1 MSTATPGGNTVGNR
15 VGNTVGSGATTGE
28 MRVVGLDPDGAAAA
42 KGEAE
47 EQARTQRNLGWHLL
61 WRALLDQKAALLV
74 GVAIGITWTAAKVA
88 VPQLTKAA
96 IDKGIERNG
105 PLLAWSLFIA
115 AAGVATGL
123 LTAGRRYLAFRES
136 RWTETL
142 LRERIFAHIQRLH
155 IGYHDRTQTGQLMS
169 RASSDLQQVQQFVV
183 MIPITMSNAAQLV
196 AVTVILV
203 ATDWRLAIVAL
214 APLPFI
220 NVAAKRFSTRIHPAV
235 LAVQNEQAQ
244 LASVVEESVSGVRV
258 VKGLGTEGV
267 QYDKLRKEA
276 DDIKAVSLQAAG
288 IRSRFLPA
296 IDLLPSLGLIA
307 VLGYGGHRVVNGD
320 LSIGDLVAFNVYLTM
335 LVWPLRNIGM
345 MVALGQRAAAALV
358 RVHEVLSTEPEV
370 RDPDR
375 PRQLPN
381 RNGATSVGAVEFDE
395 VVFGYGD
402 DHRVLDGVTLSI
414 APGESIALV
423 GATGSGK
430 STVVRLLLRF
440 YDVERGRITLDGI
453 DLRRLNVRELRRNI
467 GVVFE
472 DTFLFNDTVRNNIAF
487 AKPDA
492 DTATVERAAR
502 LAGAHEFIERLPQ
515 GYDTPIG
522 ERGFSLSGGQRQRI
536 AIARAIVA
544 DPRVLVLDDA
554 TSAVDPSKE
563 HEIRDAMQ
571 TVMAGRTTI
580 VIAHRPGTIALA
592 DRIVLIDGGRVVAV
606 GQHRELLD
614 TCERYRE
621 VLAAWAVRD
630 DTAAVERAETSPP
643 SHSTVVGGD

>member
-1 MSTATPGGNTVGNR
+1 MT
-15 VGNTVGSGATTGE
+15 GAP
-28 MRVVGLDPDGAAAA
+28 LDPDAAAAA

-47 EQARTQRNLGWHLL
+47 EQARVQRNLGWHLL
-61 WRALLDQKAALLV
+61 WRTLLEQKRALVL

-88 VPQLTKAA
+88 VPQLTKSA
-96 IDKGIERNG
+96 IDQGIERNG
-105 PLLAWSLFIA
+105 PLLAWSVFIA
-115 AAGVATGL
+115 LAGLATGL

-142 LRERIFAHIQRLH
+142 LRERIFGHIQRLH
-155 IGYHDRTQTGQLMS
+155 VAYHDKAQTGQLMS

-183 MIPITMSNAAQLV
+183 MIPITLSNVAQLF
-196 AVTVILV
+196 AVTVIL
-203 ATDWRLAIVAL
+203 ALTDWRLAVVAL

-220 NVAAKRFSTRIHPAV
+220 NVASRRFSSRIHPAV
-235 LAVQNEQAQ
+235 LEVQNEQAQ

-258 VKGLGTEGV
+258 VKGLGTESV
-267 QYDKLRKEA
+267 QFDKLRQEA
-276 DDIKAVSLQAAG
+276 DDIRRVSLKAAS

-307 VLGYGGHRVVNGD
+307 VLGYGGHRVINGD
-320 LSIGDLVAFNVYLTM
+320 MSIGDLVAFNVYLTM

-358 RVHEVLSTEPEV
+358 RVHEVLSTQPAVRSPDKPRSLPVRTEV
-370 RDPDR
+370 AM
-375 PRQLPN
+375 
-381 RNGATSVGAVEFDE
+381 GASVATGVSAATGAVRFEA
-395 VVFGYGD
+395 VHFGYDTDREILRGFD
-402 DHRVLDGVTLSI
+402 LSI
-414 APGESIALV
+414 APGESVALV
-423 GATGSGK
+423 GATGAGK
-430 STVVRLLLRF
+430 STIVRLLLRF
-440 YDVERGRITLDGI
+440 YDVTSGRITIDDV
-453 DLRRLNVRELRRNI
+453 DLRRLDLGELRRNV

-472 DTFLFNDTVRNNIAF
+472 DTFLFNDSVRNNIAF

-492 DTATVERAAR
+492 DQSVVEHAAR
-502 LAGAHEFIERLPQ
+502 LAGAHDFINQLPD
-515 GYDTPIG
+515 GYATQIG
-522 ERGFSLSGGQRQRI
+522 ERGYSLSGGQRQRV

-563 HEIRDAMQ
+563 HEIRDAMR

-592 DRIVLIDGGRVVAV
+592 DRIVLLDEGVVAAV
-606 GQHRELLD
+606 GQHRDLVESS
-614 TCERYRE
+614 ERYRE

-630 DTAAVERAETSPP
+630 AESKDDAESQDGAASNGDAK
-643 SHSTVVGGD
+643 HSRIAAPAGGD